1 MKKILKVLFYVSIGA
16 FMLSGAF
23 FTIFEFM
30 PDVSVIDKTVR
41 STICIVG
48 LLCLSYAIIYYLMQ
62 NRKGN
67 VKPKTRR

>member
-1 MKKILKVLFYVSIGA
+1 MKKVLKVLFYVSIGA

-23 FTIFEFM
+23 FTVLEFM

-62 NRKGN
+62 NLKDN

>member
-1 MKKILKVLFYVSIGA
+1 MKKILKVLFYVSLGA

-23 FTIFEFM
+23 FTVLEFM

-48 LLCLSYAIIYYLMQ
+48 LLCLAYAIIYYLMQ